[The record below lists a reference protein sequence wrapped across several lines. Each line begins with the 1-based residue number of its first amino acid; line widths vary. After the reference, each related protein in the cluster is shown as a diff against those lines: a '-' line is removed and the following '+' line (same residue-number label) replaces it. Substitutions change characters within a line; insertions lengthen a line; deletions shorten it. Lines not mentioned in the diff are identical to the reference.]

1 MSALPGAPG
10 RRRHGPL
17 GTPYRSRLNALPK
30 RAAANRRFSRG
41 ELNLRFGSKADI
53 RADSGMS
60 DLPPGADLVS
70 VGIDVR

>member
-41 ELNLRFGSKADI
+41 ELNVRFGSKTDI
-53 RADSGMS
+53 TEFVDIVRFVPEA
-60 DLPPGADLVS
+60 
-70 VGIDVR
+70 DVRGSAVR